1 MTVESKRAEISATI
15 ADTFVE
21 VCRAELR
28 ALKPGNVHVFR
39 EGRWLSVDDFQA
51 SAEAAAPALAQPG
64 LTVGA
69 RIARAVEASM
79 AAAPG
84 NTNLGIILL
93 AAPLVQAVLEDG
105 EGTGPDLQGAV
116 SKVLDRLTVADAQA
130 AFKAIAQAEPG
141 GLGHVAEHDV
151 RGPAT
156 VTLKFAMAAAQ
167 DRDRVARQYATSY
180 QDIFAVAVPRLRALG
195 QTAPDESAAIEGLF
209 LHLLAE
215 FPDSHIR
222 RKHGEQVARDVRTRA
237 QEIEADIDW
246 TADQD
251 ARHRVLDPFDAALK
265 KRGIN
270 PGTTGDLTV
279 TSLLAD
285 RLWSRVCALFGAG
298 GTL

>member
-1 MTVESKRAEISATI
+1 MTAEAHRTAISAAI
-15 ADTFVE
+15 ADSFVE

-39 EGRWLSVDDFQA
+39 EGRWLSVADFQA

-69 RIARAVEASM
+69 RIAQAVEASM

-93 AAPLVQAVLEDG
+93 AAPLVQAVLEDV
-105 EGTGPDLQGAV
+105 EGTGPDLQTAV
-116 SKVLDRLTVADAQA
+116 CGVLDRLTVADAEA
-130 AFKAIAQAEPG
+130 AFKAIARAGPG

-151 RGPAT
+151 RAPAT
-156 VTLKFAMAAAQ
+156 VTLKQAMAAAQ
-167 DRDRVARQYATSY
+167 DRDRVARQYATGY
-180 QDIFAVAVPRLRALG
+180 NDIFAIGVPHLRALEHA
-195 QTAPDESAAIEGLF
+195 TPDESAAIEGLF

-215 FPDSHIR
+215 FPDSHIQ
-222 RKHGEQVARDVRTRA
+222 RKHGAQVAREVRDRA
-237 QEIEADIDW
+237 GELVACIDW
-246 TADQD
+246 SSDQV
-251 ARHRVLDPFDAALK
+251 ARHRVLDSFDAALK
-265 KRGIN
+265 ERGIN